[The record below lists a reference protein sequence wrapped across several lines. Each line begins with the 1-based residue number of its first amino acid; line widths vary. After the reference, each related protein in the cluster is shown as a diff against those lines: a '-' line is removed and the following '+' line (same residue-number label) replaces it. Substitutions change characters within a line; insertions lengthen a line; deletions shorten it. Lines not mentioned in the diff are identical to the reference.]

1 MQKKKPVAHNKIKNK
16 TKSKAYR
23 QGQRHVHEF
32 EGSTKLAEAGA
43 DRHNHRFAG
52 VTGQAI
58 RSGNSHVHEIDLQK
72 TDFLNHFHNL
82 KKIRTG
88 PAIPVGK
95 GKHVH
100 FVTGRT
106 TLNDGHVHRFNFA
119 TAIQSPLT

>member
-1 MQKKKPVAHNKIKNK
+1 MQKIRPTVKKIRRGTYQV
-16 TKSKAYR
+16 
-23 QGQRHVHEF
+23 QRHVHEF
-32 EGSTKLAEAGA
+32 AGSTKLAEAGA

-58 RSGNSHVHEIDLQK
+58 KAGKSHVHEIEFEH

-88 PAIPVGK
+88 PAIPVGN

-100 FVTGRT
+100 FVTGQT
-106 TLNDGHVHRFNFA
+106 TLNDGHVHPFNFA
-119 TAIQSPLT
+119 TLIQSPLV